1 LNKSIF
7 PAALLIFGLIRFLPA
22 QEIQE
27 IVTASDFFDQVSQRY
42 IEIEDYQAYLT
53 ITQEDSVM
61 TGMLYHKRP
70 NYLLIEFDEPEEQV
84 IAVDGEKLII
94 YIPYL
99 NVAMEQL
106 LKPGET
112 QEAADAA
119 VPVIATG
126 QGLELMKN
134 RYSIAYLDSQFP
146 VPLGRAEDEFGAL
159 ETIEGEE
166 EEGEEDPE
174 EPVEIDTSTDSDEM
188 VFKLKLEW
196 RTIDEGFR
204 QLTLSI
210 DGESL
215 MIRRISGV
223 TSDFQEVQLDFQDIL
238 VNQNLPEG
246 KFRYESPP
254 SANVI
259 SNFIFEPE
267 EE

>member
-1 LNKSIF
+1 MNRTRFLQF
-7 PAALLIFGLIRFLPA
+7 LLLFGLIQALPA
-22 QEIQE
+22 QDIQE
-27 IVTASDFFDQVSQRY
+27 IVTASDFFDTISQRY
-42 IEIEDYQAYLT
+42 LEIEDYQAFLT
-53 ITQEDSVM
+53 IIQEDSVM

-70 NYLLIEFDEPEEQV
+70 NFLLIEFNEPEEQV

-99 NVAMEQL
+99 NVAMEQQ
-106 LKPGET
+106 LKPEE
-112 QEAADAA
+112 QQDAA
-119 VPVIATG
+119 VATIATG
-126 QGLELMKN
+126 QGLELMKS

-146 VPLGRAEDEFGAL
+146 VPLEQEEEFGDEL
-159 ETIEGEE
+159 ETEE
-166 EEGEEDPE
+166 EEEEE
-174 EPVEIDTSTDSDEM
+174 VEVEAPTVDLEKSGEM
-188 VFKLKLEW
+188 VYKLKLEW

-210 DGESL
+210 DEESL

-223 TSDFQEVQLDFQDIL
+223 TSGFQEVQLDFQDIL

-259 SNFIFEPE
+259 NNFIFEPE

>member
-1 LNKSIF
+1 ML
-7 PAALLIFGLIRFLPA
+7 LLIGLIQTLPA

-27 IVTASDFFDQVSQRY
+27 IVTASDFFDQISQRY
-42 IEIEDYQAYLT
+42 FEIEDYQAFLT

-70 NYLLIEFDEPEEQV
+70 NFLLIEFDEPEEQV
-84 IAVDGEKLII
+84 VAVDGEKLII

-99 NVAMEQL
+99 NVAMEQQ
-106 LKPGET
+106 LKPEE
-112 QEAADAA
+112 QEEAAVAT
-119 VPVIATG
+119 IATG

-146 VPLGRAEDEFGAL
+146 VPLEQEEDEFGEASAAEEEAEE
-159 ETIEGEE
+159 ETGEE
-166 EEGEEDPE
+166 TAEV
-174 EPVEIDTSTDSDEM
+174 EPGDSSDEM

-196 RTIDEGFR
+196 RSIDEGFR

-210 DGESL
+210 DEENL

-223 TSDFQEVQLDFQDIL
+223 TSGFQEVQLDFQDIL

-259 SNFIFEPE
+259 NNFIFEPE

>member
-1 LNKSIF
+1 
-7 PAALLIFGLIRFLPA
+7 
-22 QEIQE
+22 
-27 IVTASDFFDQVSQRY
+27 
-42 IEIEDYQAYLT
+42 
-53 ITQEDSVM
+53 M

-70 NYLLIEFDEPEEQV
+70 NFLLIEFDEPEEQV

-99 NVAMEQL
+99 NVAMEQQ
-106 LKPGET
+106 LKPEE
-112 QEAADAA
+112 QQDAA
-119 VPVIATG
+119 VATIATG
-126 QGLELMKN
+126 QGLELMKS

-146 VPLGRAEDEFGAL
+146 VPLEQEEEVFGDEL
-159 ETIEGEE
+159 ETEE
-166 EEGEEDPE
+166 EVEAPAVDLEE
-174 EPVEIDTSTDSDEM
+174 SGEM
-188 VFKLKLEW
+188 VYKLKLEW

-210 DGESL
+210 NEESL

-223 TSDFQEVQLDFQDIL
+223 TSGFQEVQLDFQDIL

-259 SNFIFEPE
+259 NNFIFEPE

>member
-1 LNKSIF
+1 LTAF
-7 PAALLIFGLIRFLPA
+7 FLIGLISFLPA
-22 QEIQE
+22 QDIQE
-27 IVTASDFFDQVSQRY
+27 IVTASDFFDRVSQRY
-42 IEIEDYQAYLT
+42 TEIEDYQAFLT
-53 ITQEDSVM
+53 ITQEGSVM

-70 NYLLIEFDEPEEQV
+70 NYLLIEFDDPEEQV

-99 NVAMEQL
+99 NVAMEQE
-106 LKPGET
+106 LKPSET
-112 QEAADAA
+112 EAVAETAA
-119 VPVIATG
+119 PAIATG

-146 VPLGRAEDEFGAL
+146 VPLGRAEDEFGAMENEGEDETEEADEAL
-159 ETIEGEE
+159 ETE
-166 EEGEEDPE
+166 
-174 EPVEIDTSTDSDEM
+174 TTQDSDEM
-188 VFKLKLEW
+188 VYKLKLEW

-210 DGESL
+210 DEESL

-223 TSDFQEVQLDFQDIL
+223 TSGFQEVQLDFQEIL

-259 SNFIFEPE
+259 NNFIFEPE

>member
-1 LNKSIF
+1 M
-7 PAALLIFGLIRFLPA
+7 LLLFGLFRTLPA
-22 QEIQE
+22 QDIQA
-27 IVTASDFFDQVSQRY
+27 IVTASNFFDQVSQRY
-42 IEIEDYQAYLT
+42 LEIEDYQAALT
-53 ITQEDSVM
+53 ITQVNSVM

-70 NYLLIEFDEPEEQV
+70 NFLLIEFDEPEEQV

-99 NVAMEQL
+99 NVAMEQQ
-106 LKPGET
+106 LKPEE
-112 QEAADAA
+112 QQDAPIA
-119 VPVIATG
+119 TIATG

-146 VPLGRAEDEFGAL
+146 VPLEQEADEFGEAS
-159 ETIEGEE
+159 ESG
-166 EEGEEDPE
+166 
-174 EPVEIDTSTDSDEM
+174 EM
-188 VFKLKLEW
+188 VYKLKLEW

-210 DGESL
+210 DDENL
-215 MIRRISGV
+215 MIRRISGI
-223 TSDFQEVQLDFQDIL
+223 TSGFQEVQLDFQKIL

-246 KFRYESPP
+246 KFRYKSPP